1 MLSRRPAR
9 AHFVKLETLTEV
21 LLISL
26 ISLSSLQAEQPRALG
41 AAAQS
46 RLAVPL
52 RVELSTTA
60 TEYQRLREI

>member
-9 AHFVKLETLTEV
+9 AHFVKLETEV
-21 LLISL
+21 LL

-60 TEYQRLREI
+60 TEYQRLPEI